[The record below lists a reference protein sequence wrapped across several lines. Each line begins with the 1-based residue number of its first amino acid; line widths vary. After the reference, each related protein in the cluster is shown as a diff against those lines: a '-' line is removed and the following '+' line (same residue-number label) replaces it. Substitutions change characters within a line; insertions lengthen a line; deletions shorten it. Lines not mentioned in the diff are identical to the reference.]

1 MQYFHQLKQRFSCRD
16 GGKSKDAGE
25 SREEVFEGEGSDWRQ
40 ILGLGHVGRRVAR
53 VLEGGLTVPNQETPC
68 HNPITRDLPKAI
80 QLRQPQR
87 SLVRQRPLPLPQ

>member
-1 MQYFHQLKQRFSCRD
+1 MQYFYQLKQRFSRD

-53 VLEGGLTVPNQETPC
+53 VLEGGLTVPNQ
-68 HNPITRDLPKAI
+68 
-80 QLRQPQR
+80 
-87 SLVRQRPLPLPQ
+87 